1 MSGPV
6 ERSRYV
12 LTRNPLTH
20 AVGKVL
26 QAHLGD
32 GPRPVGSQVGASPG
46 LDVASV
52 TYDYDGAF
60 ACGSDHALVAADVIF
75 TGPINPRTATV
86 GVGCSRRLTE
96 DRPIG
101 SPGTCAPR
109 CRRVFASG
117 PS

>member
-1 MSGPV
+1 MSGPG

-26 QAHLGD
+26 PAHRGTVHAMSI
-32 GPRPVGSQVGASPG
+32 RRRASPG

-52 TYDYDGAF
+52 TYDYDGAL
-60 ACGSDHALVAADVIF
+60 ACG
-75 TGPINPRTATV
+75 RTTTW
-86 GVGCSRRLTE
+86 SRRTSASPDHQPADGQGGCGRQPSADGGST
-96 DRPIG
+96 DRL
-101 SPGTCAPR
+101 PGYVCTR
-109 CRRVFASG
+109 GRRVLASD

>member
-26 QAHLGD
+26 PAHLGD

-52 TYDYDGAF
+52 TYDYDGAI
-60 ACGSDHALVAADVIF
+60 ACGSDQALVTADVTF
-75 TGPINPRTATV
+75 TGPINPQTATV
-86 GVGCSRRLTE
+86 GVGGSRRWTE

-101 SPGTCAPR
+101 SPGTRPPR
-109 CRRVFASG
+109 GRRVFASG

>member
-1 MSGPV
+1 MSGPG

-26 QAHLGD
+26 PAHRGTVHAMSI
-32 GPRPVGSQVGASPG
+32 RRRASPG

-60 ACGSDHALVAADVIF
+60 ACGRDDDLSRRTSSSPDPSTRGRPRWVWVAA
-75 TGPINPRTATV
+75 V
-86 GVGCSRRLTE
+86 G
-96 DRPIG
+96 
-101 SPGTCAPR
+101 
-109 CRRVFASG
+109 
-117 PS
+117 

>member
-1 MSGPV
+1 MSGPG

-12 LTRNPLTH
+12 LTRKPLTH

-26 QAHLGD
+26 PAHRGTVHAMSI
-32 GPRPVGSQVGASPG
+32 RRRASPG

-52 TYDYDGAF
+52 TYDYAF
-60 ACGSDHALVAADVIF
+60 AYGSDDDLVAADVIF

-86 GVGCSRRLTE
+86 GVGGSRRLTE

-101 SPGTCAPR
+101 SPGTCASRGRP
-109 CRRVFASG
+109 VLASD

>member
-1 MSGPV
+1 MSGPG

-26 QAHLGD
+26 PAHRGTVHALSI
-32 GPRPVGSQVGASPG
+32 RRRASPG

-52 TYDYDGAF
+52 TYDYDGAL
-60 ACGSDHALVAADVIF
+60 ACGSDDDLVAADVIF

-86 GVGCSRRLTE
+86 GVGGSRRLTE

-109 CRRVFASG
+109 GRRVLASD